1 MSELVHWFSRD
12 NCSGPAYV
20 FWSLDDRLIVRRT
33 AMDTAG
39 NQRTPEN
46 AH

>member
-1 MSELVHWFSRD
+1 MSGLVHWVSLD
-12 NCSGPAYV
+12 NCSGPTYV
-20 FWSLDDRLIVRRT
+20 LWSLADRLLVRRT